1 VRSKVNLFGNDGG
14 AAAMALIPYVKI
26 PTAARTLG
34 NNQVEGGLILPISIT
49 LPAGFA
55 LVVMPEIDLLKN
67 NNDGGKHVNVT
78 GIVNIGY
85 SINKRLTV
93 FGELYS
99 AVGAD
104 AHTPPVYTAD
114 AAVAYLLTDSI
125 QLDAGANF
133 GLNRNAPNLQIYTG
147 ISQRF

>member
-1 VRSKVNLFGNDGG
+1 
-14 AAAMALIPYVKI
+14 
-26 PTAARTLG
+26 
-34 NNQVEGGLILPISIT
+34 
-49 LPAGFA
+49 
-55 LVVMPEIDLLKN
+55 
-67 NNDGGKHVNVT
+67 
-78 GIVNIGY
+78 
-85 SINKRLTV
+85 
-93 FGELYS
+93 LYS